1 MAKKKY
7 KTKEQKA
14 ELNEPQ
20 LSYGDKEIKFFNSFE
35 EMNDYDHRQ
44 MALDTPI
51 QRLQY
56 ITRFIS
62 DIYRDELK
70 AEMDRIIHFK

>member
-14 ELNEPQ
+14 EANEPQ
-20 LSYGDKEIKFFNSFE
+20 AGYGDKEIMFFNSFE

-44 MALDTPI
+44 MALDSPL

-70 AEMDRIIHFK
+70 DEMDRIIHFK